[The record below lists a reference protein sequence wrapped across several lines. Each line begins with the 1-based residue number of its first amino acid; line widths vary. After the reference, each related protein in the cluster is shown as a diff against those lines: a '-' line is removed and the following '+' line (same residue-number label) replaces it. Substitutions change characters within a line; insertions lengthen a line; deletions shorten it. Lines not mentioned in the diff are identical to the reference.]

1 MGLDPVTKSTQLI
14 KLIERLETEK
24 KTIEPDQDA
33 VVELFRDEDALGVSL
48 LYYEVYGDRFP
59 VQHVYDPDEVK
70 RRNHTDEQYTL
81 VARTTGGDIVGMIGL
96 VCNCPNQK
104 VYETAQLMVMK
115 SYRKTWL
122 AGELNRY
129 ALGEMPET
137 LNLSAIFVEAV
148 CNHPVSQV
156 MAHKQGLCATGLEME
171 CMPAAV
177 YSKEGGVVRNV
188 SLLLMFKVLSA
199 DPASVHLPEPYGE
212 FMLGLYGQLG
222 LQRKN
227 LPGEDLA
234 GITESDEFLLPDA
247 GIARITVKKT
257 GANFGRVMQDF
268 EAAAGEHSLIQ
279 VYLNL
284 GDPGC
289 PRAVELLRKYGYFFG
304 GLLPLWFESDGM
316 IMQKLPEEPDW
327 KGLSLHDGEAESMLA
342 FLRQDFQETRNKE

>member
-1 MGLDPVTKSTQLI
+1 MTKLA
-14 KLIERLETEK
+14 KLIERLDAQK
-24 KTIEPDQDA
+24 KTIKPDQDA

-48 LYYEVYGDRFP
+48 LYYEIYGDSFP
-59 VQHVYDPDEVK
+59 VEHVYDPDEVK

-81 VARTTGGDIVGMIGL
+81 VARTTGGDIVGMVGL
-96 VCNCPNQK
+96 ICNGPNKK
-104 VYETAQLMVMK
+104 VYESAQFMVMR
-115 SYRKTWL
+115 SYRHNFL
-122 AGELNRY
+122 AGELTRS
-129 ALGEMPET
+129 ALREMPET
-137 LNLSAIFVEAV
+137 LNLSAVFVEAV
-148 CNHPVSQV
+148 CNHPVSQI
-156 MAHKQGLCATGLEME
+156 MAHKEGLRATGLEME
-171 CMPAAV
+171 CMPSAV

-188 SLLLMFKVLSA
+188 SLLLMFKVRSV
-199 DPASVHLPEPYGE
+199 DPASVYLPEPYGE

-227 LPGEDLA
+227 LPGEDLV
-234 GITESDEFLLPDA
+234 GITESDDFLLPDA

-268 EAAAGEHSLIQ
+268 EVAAGEHSLIQ

-289 PRAVELLRKYGYFFG
+289 PRAVELLRKHGYFFG

-327 KGLSLHDGEAESMLA
+327 KGLNLHDGAAEAMLA
-342 FLRQDFQETRNKE
+342 FLRQDYGKVSRL